1 VSLVKVTILITV
13 LIATTALLGSS
24 FLVSVTPLLSDQ
36 PFQFQ
41 NQAGS
46 RTSSIGYTVISNT
59 GSDSTIVVLGGW
71 LFKPSGE
78 EETLETSL
86 EIYSENDSYSKK
98 LTLVRE
104 GMYYTLKPLLVS
116 YPSGYSLKVMGI
128 EAMIS
133 ADGGEDMTVMNYLLV
148 DLVAKDRL
156 SAGIEIGLEK
166 EGKFVETP
174 LTGIEPVVII
184 KAGSKPTGGYQ
195 LSIQNVKLSGD
206 QIQVQAKLKSPGK
219 NDYVTQAFTYP
230 FIAFRLLD
238 LSVGEY
244 KILINMDVEVDSSI
258 VKTEQFSGTFYV
270 Y

>member
-1 VSLVKVTILITV
+1 MKVTILITV
-13 LIATTALLGSS
+13 LIVSTALLGSS
-24 FLVSVTPLLSDQ
+24 FLVNITPLLSDQ

-59 GSDSTIVVLGGW
+59 GSNSTIVVLGGW

-78 EETLETSL
+78 EETIETSL

-128 EAMIS
+128 EAKIS
-133 ADGGEDMTVMNYLLV
+133 TDGGEEVIEVNYLLV

-166 EGKFVETP
+166 EGEFVRTP
-174 LTGIEPVVII
+174 LTGREPVIII

-195 LSIQNVKLSGD
+195 LSILNVKLSGD
-206 QIQVQAKLKSPGK
+206 QIQVQAKLKSPDK
-219 NDYVTQAFTYP
+219 DDFVTQAFTYP
-230 FIAFRLLD
+230 SIAIKLLD
-238 LSVGEY
+238 LTAGEY
-244 KILINMDVEVDSSI
+244 KILVNMDVEADSSK
-258 VKTEQFSGTFYV
+258 VKTEQFSGTLYV
-270 Y
+270 D